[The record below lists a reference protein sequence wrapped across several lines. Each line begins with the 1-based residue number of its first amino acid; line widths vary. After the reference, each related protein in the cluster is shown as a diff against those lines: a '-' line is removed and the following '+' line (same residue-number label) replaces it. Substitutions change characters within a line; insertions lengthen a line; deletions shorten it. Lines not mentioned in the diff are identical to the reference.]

1 MKARPRRGSVKLML
15 IFFAYHH
22 FFLYEYV
29 SCWLPFWGVGS
40 VIGSGR
46 RASAFYQN
54 LSKLRR
60 LVFPNSLYQGRAWPA
75 RRSQLVEE
83 TAESSSFRKD
93 IACNRG
99 AQLPVCRHGSV
110 FLKSTSGFSKH
121 LKLYLFHSYP

>member
-40 VIGSGR
+40 VIGSGK

-60 LVFPNSLYQGRAWPA
+60 LVFQTVSTKAVHGPQGV
-75 RRSQLVEE
+75 L
-83 TAESSSFRKD
+83 
-93 IACNRG
+93 C
-99 AQLPVCRHGSV
+99 
-110 FLKSTSGFSKH
+110 
-121 LKLYLFHSYP
+121 